1 MKVLSGQWLGR
12 GLALSWVLSLSM
24 ILPEVVFSA
33 KHSAIDGAED
43 TLELLREETLS
54 LFELGELV
62 PSHRERFGPISRTY
76 EVTAKDIL
84 AQNARN
90 VGEALRFVPGV
101 IYGQG
106 GLQNEGSIIIRGIG
120 HRKGLSSNDK
130 TYSVFIDGRPVH
142 EPFLGTVDLFNLPI
156 DNVAKIKIIKGAASA
171 PFGPNTMGGV
181 INIIT
186 KQGTSKPT
194 TEATV
199 SYEEHNSQ
207 DYQLSHGGQK
217 NKLRY
222 FVAGSIRKTN
232 GFPLSD
238 DFTTTFL
245 QPNDDLRLQSD
256 YEKYNVSLNLGY
268 DFTEEDKIA
277 FLGGFYQ
284 SKFGI
289 PPPTTGN
296 AIFSISQEKPEFLT
310 RRF

>member
-1 MKVLSGQWLGR
+1 MLSIR
-12 GLALSWVLSLSM
+12 
-24 ILPEVVFSA
+24 
-33 KHSAIDGAED
+33 AIGPATD

-54 LFELGELV
+54 TFEMGELV
-62 PSHRERFGPISRTY
+62 PSDRERFGPISRTY

-186 KQGTSKPT
+186 KQGTPKTT

-207 DYQLSHGGQK
+207 DYQISHGGQK
-217 NKLRY
+217 DKLRY

-238 DFTTTFL
+238 DFTIYS
-245 QPNDDLRLQSD
+245 PS
-256 YEKYNVSLNLGY
+256 
-268 DFTEEDKIA
+268 
-277 FLGGFYQ
+277 
-284 SKFGI
+284 
-289 PPPTTGN
+289 TG
-296 AIFSISQEKPEFLT
+296 
-310 RRF
+310 